1 VAGAQVT
8 GAGGANSSESGDAAE
23 DPSVDARQAPNGG
36 GIPLEMVGAAR
47 TAGFG
52 LFLSGLVLALS
63 RFARRRS

>member
-1 VAGAQVT
+1 VT
-8 GAGGANSSESGDAAE
+8 GAGAGAAASDAGDSAD
-23 DPSVDARQAPNGG
+23 DPVDARQAPNGG

-63 RFARRRS
+63 RFARRRG